1 MGYQIDKDL
10 VAHFLLDVDKMPDIA
25 PRLLTWY
32 RQNKRIL
39 PWRDSGN
46 PYAVWV
52 SEIMLQQTRVD
63 TVIAYFERWMAK
75 FPTIERLADADEQ
88 DVLNLWEGLGYYS
101 RARNLHS
108 AAKMLVES
116 PLSSRSIPVR
126 GRGERAEGEGFAQLP
141 EYAQELIKLPGIGR
155 YTAAAISS
163 MAFGHDAAALDG
175 NIRRVYAR
183 IFNIDAVVGTKEAE
197 KIFWDLA
204 EVHLPEG
211 EAGDYNQA
219 LMDLGAIICT
229 PRKPKCKKC
238 PIGENCEA
246 YQLDIQEF
254 RPVRKVKK
262 KVPHHIHAA
271 AVIVEEGKVLL
282 AQRPRKGLL
291 GGMWEFLN
299 GRVSG
304 DPAEGLIDAI
314 WEGYQV
320 KIHAVNLLT
329 KVDHAY
335 THFKITEYAYICT
348 MLESPIQENV
358 RWVAIE
364 DLDEYPMGKVD
375 REISRFLNRED
386 TKNAKI

>member
-1 MGYQIDKDL
+1 MSSLQRK
-10 VAHFLLDVDKMPDIA
+10 LLD
-25 PRLLTWY
+25 WY
-32 RQNKRIL
+32 HENKRIL

-63 TVIAYFERWMAK
+63 TVIAYFERWMEK
-75 FPTIERLADADEQ
+75 FPTIIKLADADEQ

-101 RARNLHS
+101 RARNLHK
-108 AAKMLVES
+108 AAKVVVKEY
-116 PLSSRSIPVR
+116 
-126 GRGERAEGEGFAQLP
+126 GGQLP

-163 MAFGHDAAALDG
+163 MVFGHDAAALDG

-183 IFNIDAVVGTKEAE
+183 MFDVDAIVGTKEAE
-197 KIFWDLA
+197 QIFWGLA
-204 EVHLPEG
+204 EDYLPKG

-219 LMDLGAIICT
+219 LMDLGATICT
-229 PRKPKCKKC
+229 PRKPKCEEC
-238 PIGENCEA
+238 PINTNCEA
-246 YQLDIQEF
+246 YQLELQEF
-254 RPVRKVKK
+254 RPVRKTKK

-282 AQRPRKGLL
+282 AQRPVKGLL

-299 GRVSG
+299 GRVIPKG
-304 DPAEGLIDAI
+304 DDPANGLADAI

-320 KIHAVNLLT
+320 KIHAVSPLT

-348 MLESPIQENV
+348 MHESSIQENM

-364 DLDEYPMGKVD
+364 DLEEYPMGKVD
-375 REISRFLNRED
+375 REIARRLQTSALSYQQKTE
-386 TKNAKI
+386 I